1 MVIVS
6 KWLPIR
12 FSVLCYA
19 SGFAEA
25 ADAFGVII
33 GAGVRMLGR
42 VKDAYIAAKE
52 RWARKMAGQKPHK
65 PHSAN
70 RLPPGQRLVQ
80 DFPVLDLGVRPEM
93 PLEKWELKIQ
103 GQVDNPVTLTW
114 PQFLALPQFKDVSD
128 FHCVTTWSQFDMEWE
143 GVSLL
148 TIAELVR
155 PKREARHILFES
167 YDGYS
172 TNNPIEV
179 CLDDDVLIAHK
190 WNGKPLSLE
199 HGGPARVII
208 PKRYAWKGA
217 KFIHQITFLDRDVL
231 GYWELRG
238 YSNTADPWSED
249 RFADKNSI
257 PPGFP

>member
-1 MVIVS
+1 VN
-6 KWLPIR
+6 L
-12 FSVLCYA
+12 
-19 SGFAEA
+19 
-25 ADAFGVII
+25 
-33 GAGVRMLGR
+33 GAGGNILGQ

-52 RWARKMAGQKPHK
+52 RWTHKMAGRKRLEPC
-65 PHSAN
+65 SAD
-70 RLPPGQRLVQ
+70 RLPPGQRQVR

-93 PLEKWELKIQ
+93 PLNKWELKIQ
-103 GQVDNPVTLTW
+103 GQVNNPVTLTW
-114 PQFLALPQFKDVSD
+114 PQFLALPQIKDISD

-143 GVSLL
+143 GVAFLIL
-148 TIAELVR
+148 AELVK
-155 PKREARHILFES
+155 PKPEARHVLFES

-190 WNGKPLSLE
+190 WNGNPLSRE

-217 KFIHQITFLDRDVL
+217 KFIRQITFLERDTL

-249 RFADKNSI
+249 RFADKTSI